1 MGLGMLLKYPSSG
14 KKIPSLVLSATSLA
28 VAGGTGSGTL
38 TYTYDGDGIISAS
51 SSNTAIATVS
61 VRDNTVA
68 VTYVAVGS
76 ATITVTASETSKYY
90 SASAECAVTCSRTA
104 VTIPTLKSTSVAWVG
119 SSVSPGVNNLNTT
132 LVTQG
137 GTTSANSV
145 GTWTVTWTLKDTSKY
160 CWSDGTVTQKSQN
173 WSTYAGTNYTIYILW
188 NSTLC
193 PVTVSVCQPWT
204 SFANSYT
211 DIWKGTT
218 TGKGTDSAPYRTPK
232 LGFNFC
238 TKKCMYYTYY
248 STTYSAWKQTGFYQV
263 LQNPGTYPIAGTTYT
278 LT

>member
-14 KKIPSLVLSATSLA
+14 KKMPSLVLSATSLA

-38 TYTYDGDGIISAS
+38 TCTYDGDGIISAS
-51 SSNTAIATVS
+51 SSNTAVATVS

-104 VTIPTLKSTSVAWVG
+104 VTIPTLNSTSVAWVG
-119 SSVSPGVNNLNTT
+119 NSVSPGVNNLNTT

-173 WSTYAGTNYTIYILW
+173 WSTYKGTISFKVYNTVTKVTYTFTGITYGSEFYSIGNKYATNGTSYINFITSNILVYLKITPTIK
-188 NSTLC
+188 NSTWLRYDSSL
-193 PVTVSVCQPWT
+193 TQRVSKYDVIKNT
-204 SFANSYT
+204 
-211 DIWKGTT
+211 
-218 TGKGTDSAPYRTPK
+218 
-232 LGFNFC
+232 
-238 TKKCMYYTYY
+238 TYY
-248 STTYSAWKQTGFYQV
+248 SKTTG
-263 LQNPGTYPIAGTTYT
+263 
-278 LT
+278 